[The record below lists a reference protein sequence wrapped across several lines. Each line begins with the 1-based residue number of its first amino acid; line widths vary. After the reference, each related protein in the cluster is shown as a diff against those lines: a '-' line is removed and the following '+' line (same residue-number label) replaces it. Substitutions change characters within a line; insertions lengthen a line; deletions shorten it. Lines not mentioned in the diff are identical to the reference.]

1 MRTLFVAFVATAFL
15 TLTGCTSLDGRRFDP
30 QFRLFAPPEGGKSV
44 TKTVDN
50 TRESSGP
57 VARPQ
62 APLSR
67 TSLLESQ
74 ASEFASGARRGS
86 DPPFAGGSFPNDPL
100 PPATGRSTWDGV
112 IPDQH
117 TRTTPT
123 VTGRTLALNPAE
135 NGTDRAVE
143 LAHKIEQL
151 QAENKALQSRIATLE
166 QNATLREESIAE
178 SLREVE
184 AATVEVI
191 RAKNELKT
199 SKKAVQALKD
209 QIRTMERE
217 EIETLKTI
225 VTELEKLL
233 DEKE

>member
-1 MRTLFVAFVATAFL
+1 MRTLSVAFVATAFL
-15 TLTGCTSLDGRRFDP
+15 ALTGCTSLDGRRFDP
-30 QFRLFAPPEGGKSV
+30 QFRLFAPADGGKSAA
-44 TKTVDN
+44 KTNDN
-50 TRESSGP
+50 PRESI
-57 VARPQ
+57 ARPQ
-62 APLSR
+62 APPTS
-67 TSLLESQ
+67 TSLLESP
-74 ASEFASGARRGS
+74 ASDFASGGRRAS
-86 DPPFAGGSFPNDPL
+86 DPPPVGGAFPTDP
-100 PPATGRSTWDGV
+100 PPTGGGRSTWDGV
-112 IPDQH
+112 IPDPH
-117 TRTTPT
+117 TRATPT

-143 LAHKIEQL
+143 LARKIEQL

-166 QNATLREESIAE
+166 QAATAREEAVAE

-191 RAKNELKT
+191 RARNELKA

-225 VTELEKLL
+225 VAELEKLL